1 MLSLTAPRPSRT
13 FASLAADLRSRPPRL
28 GRVRLVC
35 VDGPAGSGK
44 TSFASTL
51 SAALGGARVVHLDD
65 LYEGWS
71 GLEGVAERLVDQVLA
86 PLAAGKPGRHQR
98 YSWEQERFAEWH
110 DVPVATELVVEGC
123 GSADR
128 VVDDLAV
135 LRVWV
140 EAPPSV
146 RLARG
151 LDRDGEALRH
161 EWLRWSELEVAHF
174 VRERTRARS
183 DLLVDGDPPVR
194 PAGGAFTLLPG

>member
-1 MLSLTAPRPSRT
+1 MLSLTVPRPSQT
-13 FASLAADLRSRPPRL
+13 FASLAADVRSRTPRL

-44 TSFASTL
+44 TSFAAAL
-51 SAALGGARVVHLDD
+51 SAALGGAQIVHLDD

-71 GLEGVAERLVDQVLA
+71 GLEGVAA
-86 PLAAGKPGRHQR
+86 PLAAGNPGRFQR
-98 YSWEQERFAEWH
+98 YSWEIERFAEWL

-128 VVDDLAV
+128 LVNDFAV

-161 EWLRWSELEVAHF
+161 HWLRWTELEAAHF
-174 VRERTRARS
+174 VREGTRSRA
-183 DLLVDGDPPVR
+183 DLLVDGDAPDG
-194 PAGGAFTLLPG
+194 PADGAFTLLPG